1 MPADPTSSSSRGPAN
16 RLPRHGRYALLHG
29 ALGDL
34 MLRPWFDVLALY
46 AVARWYLP
54 LSRAWAAAQAPDA
67 CSHGLSDGFVRRV
80 AAGRAAYD
88 VAEAAWRSAVFGPE
102 PRGREALLAATEA
115 RQEAAQRHMASRG
128 YAVPGRLLHRVPA
141 VRWQVPSPAAVAADQ
156 AARLGGTE
164 AAFPPPGRPTVT
176 RSRAVPGP
184 FGREYWLRFPAPV
197 QGDTAWAHV
206 YEPDGAANPPSLIFL
221 HGIGMETE
229 FWQDL
234 EDNVSALAR
243 QGLRIIRP
251 EGPWHGRRR
260 PEGWYGGEPA
270 LGQAPLG
277 LIALFQAWVAE
288 VAVLAAW
295 ARANGSPRVGLSG
308 VSLGSLTSQM
318 AAAASAH
325 WPADQRL
332 DALLLVATTGD
343 MMTLAESGSLS
354 CALGLWPALA
364 AAGWT
369 HDALTRWRP
378 LLEPLG
384 PPGLPPGRIFML
396 LGAADDLTPYAGG
409 LALARRW
416 GVSSENLF
424 RRRQGHFSVSL
435 GLARD
440 AAPLA
445 RIRRALLDDG
455 GG

>member
-1 MPADPTSSSSRGPAN
+1 MLVDPSPSQPSR
-16 RLPRHGRYALLHG
+16 RLARHGRYALLHG

-34 MLRPWFDVLALY
+34 ILRPWFDVVALH
-46 AVARWYLP
+46 AIARWYLP
-54 LSRAWAAAQAPDA
+54 LSRAWAAAQVADARPD
-67 CSHGLSDGFVRRV
+67 GLSQTVVRRV

-88 VAEAAWRSAVFGPE
+88 AAEDAWRAAIFGDEGPSVDD
-102 PRGREALLAATEA
+102 LLSRTKA
-115 RQEAAQRHMASRG
+115 RQAAAQRHMATRG
-128 YAVPGRLLHRVPA
+128 SALPSYLRHRFPC
-141 VRWQVPSPAAVAADQ
+141 VRWQVPPPSAVERAQ
-156 AARLGGTE
+156 AGRLSGTE
-164 AAFPPPGRPTVT
+164 AAFPAPAVPVVE

-206 YEPDGAANPPSLIFL
+206 YEPEDVVDPPSLIFL

-229 FWQDL
+229 FWQDI
-234 EDNVSALAR
+234 EDNVSALAS

-270 LGQAPLG
+270 VGQAPLG
-277 LIALFQAWVAE
+277 LMELFRAWAAE
-288 VAVLAAW
+288 IAVLTAW
-295 ARANGSPRVGLSG
+295 ARDQGSPRVGLSG

-318 AAAASAH
+318 VAVASAH
-325 WPADQRL
+325 WPGAQRL

-354 CALGLWPALA
+354 RALGLWPAMV

-369 HDALTRWRP
+369 HTALEHWRP
-378 LLEPLG
+378 LLEPAAAA
-384 PPGLPPGRIFML
+384 GLPPERIFML
-396 LGAADDLTPYAGG
+396 LGAADDLTPFAGG
-409 LALARRW
+409 LDLARRW
-416 GVSSENLF
+416 AVPPENLF

-445 RIRRALLDDG
+445 RIRRVLLGEDVG
-455 GG
+455 